1 MRTLAWLTAMLLLG
15 AACTGRPVMSHPGN
29 SLAPVL
35 PADAEQI
42 VDTTDALARR
52 IDQYLSA
59 IETLG
64 FSGAIIVENAGR
76 VVLRRGYGLAD
87 RETRQ
92 PFTAATVQTMGSITK
107 QITGAAILLLADR
120 RTLGLHDSLSRYLA
134 GVPADKQGITLHQ
147 LLTHQSG
154 LPESIGWDAEP
165 IVADDYIARAMG
177 TQLESAPGT
186 RFEYSNVGYSLLGI
200 IIEKVTGRG
209 YEDFVREELLLPAG
223 LLHTGYVRAEW
234 RDGVLATGY
243 RDNGEPRGT
252 TGDGNWL
259 PDGPGWNLRANGG
272 LNTTVADMHRWLTV
286 LRGAGPLSSEA
297 ITLWTNDHVVA
308 NDDFSYGYGWTIRNT
323 GLGRMITHTGGN
335 PALSSAFAWF
345 PEHALFIYIHG
356 NTARWPAAGLEEQLL
371 MAGLDD
377 AFAMPPHVT
386 ADPYADPAVSTARAG
401 IYMIEEGATVHLAAD
416 DTRLVAELSGQPALD
431 AMLDHDAGV
440 RALYAQLSDRTARA
454 MQRVQARGE
463 DAFEGMV
470 DSATDPVARARSLIQ
485 FLERQGG
492 PRSLTVIGTV
502 GNVPGSRFADRGGST
517 TFVRAE
523 FENRTR
529 ILSIFWRDNG
539 TYLGA
544 ALGPLTDVPRFVLV
558 PVAGGGYAGVE
569 QEAPWRTQRL
579 DVTQNCL
586 IVQNVRAC
594 R

>member
-1 MRTLAWLTAMLLLG
+1 MLLLG
-15 AACTGRPVMSHPGN
+15 TACTGRPGMSHPGN
-29 SLAPVL
+29 SLAPVS
-35 PADAEQI
+35 PADTEQM
-42 VDTTDALARR
+42 VDTTDGLARR

-64 FSGAIIVENAGR
+64 FSGAIIVENGGR

-92 PFTAATVQTMGSITK
+92 PFTPATVQTMGSITK

-120 RTLGLHDSLSRYLA
+120 RTVGLHDSLSKYLA

-154 LPESIGWDAEP
+154 LPGSIGWDAEP
-165 IVADDYIARAMG
+165 IVADDYVARAMG
-177 TQLESAPGT
+177 TPLESEPGT

-223 LLHTGYVRAEW
+223 LLHTGYVRAAW

-259 PDGPGWNLRANGG
+259 PDGPGWHLRANGG

-286 LRGAGPLSSEA
+286 LRGAGPLRSEV
-297 ITLWTNDHVVA
+297 ITLWTHNHVVA

-323 GLGRMITHTGGN
+323 ELGRMITHTGGN

-345 PEHALFIYIHG
+345 PEHELFIYIHG
-356 NTARWPAAGLEEQLL
+356 NTSRWAAAGLEEQLL

-377 AFAMPPHVT
+377 AFAMPPLLT
-386 ADPYADPAVSTARAG
+386 ADPHANPALAAAHAG
-401 IYMIEEGATVHLAAD
+401 AYLVNGATIKLTAD

-431 AMLDHDAGV
+431 AMLSHEAGE
-440 RALYAQLSDRTARA
+440 RARFAELNDRTARA
-454 MQRVQARGE
+454 MQRVQAGGD
-463 DAFEGMV
+463 DALEGMV
-470 DSATDPVARARSLIQ
+470 DSATDPSARARSLIQ

-492 PRSLTVIGTV
+492 LRSLTVIGTV

-579 DVTQNCL
+579 NVTQNCL
-586 IVQNVRAC
+586 IGQDVRAC